1 VATEGLTALE
11 RLPERRFERDAE
23 ARLTAVRG
31 EALLRENRAAEALP
45 VLEKAL
51 ALHLAQY
58 DSNSPPTAKVRLA
71 LTKAQGLAAPLS
83 PAR

>member
-1 VATEGLTALE
+1 
-11 RLPERRFERDAE
+11 
-23 ARLTAVRG
+23 
-31 EALLRENRAAEALP
+31 LRENRAAEALP

-58 DSNSPPTAKVRLA
+58 DPHSPATAKVRLA